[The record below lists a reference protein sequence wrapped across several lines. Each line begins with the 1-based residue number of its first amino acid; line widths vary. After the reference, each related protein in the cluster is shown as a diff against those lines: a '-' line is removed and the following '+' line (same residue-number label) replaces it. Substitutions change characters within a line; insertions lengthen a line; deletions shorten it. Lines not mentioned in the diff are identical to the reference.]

1 MRFAQGYSFFLHIFT
16 PKIGPKGRFLKSF
29 LHYYYIPLENARFFN
44 KKRKINNINILLIF
58 LPCPSLQ
65 IPLPFPA
72 AVPDSPKMPAFPSD
86 GANHHFVHYY
96 ARIYYIV
103 ENAHGGS
110 CASSLAAADHTK
122 LTQILKFLHI
132 RHIYAK
138 KSLENRLQMW

>member
-16 PKIGPKGRFLKSF
+16 PQIGPKCRFLKSF
-29 LHYYYIPLENARFFN
+29 FHYYYIPLENARFFN

-72 AVPDSPKMPAFPSD
+72 AAPDSPKMPAFPSD

-110 CASSLAAADHTK
+110 CVPLPCGGGSY
-122 LTQILKFLHI
+122 QINPNFEVFTHSTHLCEKI
-132 RHIYAK
+132 
-138 KSLENRLQMW
+138 S